1 MPNSVLFALACL
13 LLPACL
19 PVIAAEL
26 KVDHATVAGQ
36 DVRAMQRA
44 LQAAGLACE
53 YGGPHSNH
61 ATEMALTSFPD
72 GSYLE
77 QIAIQPNA
85 DPAAVAAHEWHKQ
98 LQNNGGPCA
107 WAVRPADL
115 GAEIT
120 RLRAAS
126 IKVSDARKNGRK
138 RPDGVQIEW
147 EAAQVGAGNGNF
159 FPFLIHDFTPRDRRA
174 YPSGK
179 PTTTDFT
186 GVAKVVIGVKDLDAS
201 IAQFRRAYGLSAP
214 QRQDDSDFEAKLA
227 WFPGTPVV
235 LAAPLS
241 SASWLDARIRQFGE
255 TPCAF
260 ILGSAHAIDAHNPA
274 VWFGKHVVWAD
285 SAKLGWHLGFETK

>member
-1 MPNSVLFALACL
+1 MPKSVLFAFACVPL
-13 LLPACL
+13 M
-19 PVIAAEL
+19 AAEL
-26 KVDHATVAGQ
+26 KVDHATVAGK
-36 DVRAMQRA
+36 DVRAMQQA
-44 LQAAGLACE
+44 LQAAGLASE

-85 DPAAVAAHEWHKQ
+85 DPAAVTAHEWHKQ
-98 LQNNGGPCA
+98 LQGNGGPCA
-107 WAVRPADL
+107 WAVRPADIN
-115 GAEIT
+115 AEIT
-120 RLRAAS
+120 RLRAVS
-126 IKVSDARKNGRK
+126 IQVSDARKNGRK

-159 FPFLIHDFTPRDRRA
+159 FPFLIHDFTPRERRA

-179 PTTTDFT
+179 PTTSDFT
-186 GVAKVVIGVKDLDAS
+186 GVTKVVIGVKDLDAS
-201 IAQFRRAYGLSAP
+201 IAQFKRAYGFP
-214 QRQDDSDFEAKLA
+214 EPERQDDPEFGAKLA

-241 SASWLDARIRQFGE
+241 TQSWLDARIRKYGE
-255 TPCAF
+255 TPSAF
-260 ILGSAHAIDAHNPA
+260 ILGSTRPLDAHNSGA
-274 VWFGKHVVWAD
+274 WFGKHVAWAD

>member
-1 MPNSVLFALACL
+1 MPKSVLFALACVPL
-13 LLPACL
+13 M
-19 PVIAAEL
+19 AAEL
-26 KVDHATVAGQ
+26 KVDHATVAGK
-36 DVRAMQRA
+36 DVRAMQQA
-44 LQAAGLACE
+44 LQAAGLASE

-98 LQNNGGPCA
+98 LQANGGPCA
-107 WAVRPADL
+107 WAVRPADIN
-115 GAEIT
+115 AEIT
-120 RLRAAS
+120 RLRAVS
-126 IKVSDARKNGRK
+126 IQVSDARKNGRK

-159 FPFLIHDFTPRDRRA
+159 FPFLIHDFTPRERRA

-179 PTTTDFT
+179 PTTSDFT
-186 GVAKVVIGVKDLDAS
+186 GVTKVVIGVKDLDAS
-201 IAQFRRAYGLSAP
+201 IAQFKRAYGFP
-214 QRQDDSDFEAKLA
+214 EPERQDDPEFGAKLA

-241 SASWLDARIRQFGE
+241 TQSWLDARIRQYGE
-255 TPCAF
+255 TPSAF
-260 ILGSAHAIDAHNPA
+260 ILGSTRPLDAHNSGA
-274 VWFGKHVVWAD
+274 WFGKHVAWAD

>member
-1 MPNSVLFALACL
+1 MPKSALFALACL
-13 LLPACL
+13 PLM
-19 PVIAAEL
+19 AAEL
-26 KVDHATVAGQ
+26 KVDHATVAGK

-44 LQAAGLACE
+44 LEAAGLTSE

-98 LQNNGGPCA
+98 LQSNGGPCA
-107 WAVRPADL
+107 WAVRPVNL
-115 GAEIT
+115 GAEVA

-126 IKVSDARKNGRK
+126 IQVSEPKKNGRK
-138 RPDGVQIEW
+138 RPDGAQLEW

-159 FPFLIHDFTPRDRRA
+159 FPFLIHDFTPRERRA
-174 YPSGK
+174 YPGGQ
-179 PTTTDFT
+179 PTTADFT
-186 GVAKVVIGVKDLDAS
+186 GISKVVIGVRDLDAS
-201 IAQFRRAYGLSAP
+201 IAQFRRAYGLPAP
-214 QRQDDSDFEAKLA
+214 DRQDDPDFGAKLA
-227 WFPGTPVV
+227 WFRGTPVV
-235 LAAPLS
+235 LATPLS
-241 SASWLDARIRQFGE
+241 PQSWLEARIREFGE

-260 ILGSAHAIDAHNPA
+260 ILGAVRARDVHKPA
-274 VWFGKHVVWAD
+274 AWFGRHVVWAD

>member
-1 MPNSVLFALACL
+1 
-13 LLPACL
+13 
-19 PVIAAEL
+19 
-26 KVDHATVAGQ
+26 
-36 DVRAMQRA
+36 MQRA
-44 LQAAGLACE
+44 LKAAGLACE

-85 DPAAVAAHEWHKQ
+85 DPAALAAHEWHKQ
-98 LQNNGGPCA
+98 LQGDGGPCA

-126 IKVSDARKNGRK
+126 IQVSDARKNGRK

-174 YPSGK
+174 FPGGK

-186 GVAKVVIGVKDLDAS
+186 GVTKVVVAVKDLDAS
-201 IAQFRRAYGLSAP
+201 IAQFKRAYGFPAP
-214 QRQDDSDFEAKLA
+214 ERQDDPEFGAKLA
-227 WFPGTPVV
+227 WFRGTPVV

-241 SASWLDARIRQFGE
+241 SQSWLDARIRQFGE

-260 ILGSAHAIDAHNPA
+260 ILGAAHAIEASNKA
-274 VWFGKHVVWAD
+274 AWFGNHIAWAD